1 MPFPRR
7 HPYITAIT
15 IATLLAIVVWLCMPK
30 EYAAITKLSDEYKE
44 MDIAIGLDKKEALQ
58 RRATRDAINTMNLGI
73 NSMEV
78 YCKVL
83 KTEDFARTISHKHI
97 PGKNVTYGEYLGKE
111 DTIKA
116 VLKHINYNYSN
127 NHKTLSISFTDKDPL
142 VASHMLDSVTMQ
154 LQDVVTKTR
163 NKKATFRLQDAIKKR
178 EYANQEYRKAQKRY
192 YLFLDTHHNIS
203 TQAFK
208 QQETALQKEVELTY
222 QNYKR
227 AIETC
232 VREQALQ
239 YRAFLSFAVIKD
251 NTVPK
256 DTDGSIWAYITSFI
270 SISLVF
276 TFWVCQFKKDR
287 SILKRLDFGNLFAPW
302 NLTILLW
309 TVVISCIYLL
319 GDRLYPLTSQFY
331 ICISLWISIFCI
343 SSFVTYNLWAHSKDY
358 TEIRQLHL
366 NKTIFYLLLIV
377 TLIFSP
383 LCVKRV
389 MDVISMFNT
398 DNIML
403 AIRTVAIYGDGFG
416 ILDLCFVIN
425 KALLLVV
432 LWRYPQVS
440 AKTVFLILILL
451 FLNSLAI
458 MDKSTLFFIFV
469 SFAFILY
476 EKRKIRFIH
485 IGICSVLVVALLFG
499 LTVMRDSFVH
509 KGSLDILLFLS
520 EYIFANPVAFG
531 YAHEAVS
538 PQFGANTLFLL
549 YYYLHRFDFGNYEVV
564 DLVQEFSYVPI
575 KTNLYTVMQPFYVD
589 FGISGV
595 AFFAILYGVGFGLCY
610 RLYRNGNS
618 SAKCIYTYL
627 VYILL
632 LQFGQ
637 EAIFLRPVEFLRLLL
652 LVYLM
657 VQRKFKL
664 VLR

>member
-1 MPFPRR
+1 MTFFRR
-7 HPYITAIT
+7 HPFIFSIIVGA
-15 IATLLAIVVWLCMPK
+15 LLAIFVWLLVPK
-30 EYAAITKLSDEYKE
+30 EYVAYTKLSDEHKE
-44 MDIAIGLDKKEALQ
+44 MDIAIGLGRIVSKMRKADES
-58 RRATRDAINTMNLGI
+58 INN
-73 NSMEV
+73 MEV

-83 KTEDFARTISHKHI
+83 KTEDFARNISHKKV
-97 PGKNVTYGEYLGKE
+97 PQRNMNYGEYIGE
-111 DTIKA
+111 QDTVKA
-116 VLKHINYNYSN
+116 ILDRINYSYNSRHN
-127 NHKTLSISFTDKDPL
+127 TLVISFADKDP
-142 VASHMLDSVTMQ
+142 VIAFQMLDSITTQ
-154 LQDVVTKTR
+154 LQAFITEKQHHI
-163 NKKATFRLQDAIKKR
+163 AASALEDAIR
-178 EYANQEYRKAQKRY
+178 ERDMAFEKYQRAQACYSSYADAHQEP
-192 YLFLDTHHNIS
+192 NI
-203 TQAFK
+203 QAV
-208 QQETALQKEVELTY
+208 QQQLVMLQNEVELTRQY
-222 QNYKR
+222 YDKIVEICMR
-227 AIETC
+227 
-232 VREQALQ
+232 LQ
-239 YRAFLSFAVIKD
+239 VLCRRPHISFTVVKS
-251 NTVPK
+251 NSVPK
-256 DTDGSIWAYITSFI
+256 KPKNIIWSYLICFICLSLVITSWI
-270 SISLVF
+270 KGYQKTKV
-276 TFWVCQFKKDR
+276 TWR
-287 SILKRLDFGNLFAPW
+287 TLDFGNLFAPW
-302 NLTILLW
+302 TITVLLW
-309 TVVISCIYLL
+309 ITVILCIYLL
-319 GDRLYPLTSQFY
+319 GDYLYPLTSQFY
-331 ICISLWISIFCI
+331 ICISIWISLFCL
-343 SSFVTYNLWAHSKDY
+343 SSFATYNFSAHSKNY
-358 TEIRQLHL
+358 TEGIKTLHL
-366 NKTIFYLLLIV
+366 NKTIFYLLLIIS
-377 TLIFSP
+377 LIFSP

-440 AKTVFLILILL
+440 AKTVLLILILL

-499 LTVMRDSFVH
+499 LAVMRDSFVH

-657 VQRKFKL
+657 AQRKFKL